1 MEFDSIKHLGVNPDL
16 FNLDKCSEDYD
27 QGTIN
32 HIIVLYLKKETDVK
46 CPKCNSKRITSRG
59 TKSNEF
65 IHATPKEQEIKIKL
79 YSHIYK
85 CDECY
90 SYFKQDNPFIIQGK
104 KATHQNDLMILNDL
118 KDINAT
124 FTSIAKRYGVSV
136 TYVQNLFDK
145 KVDIKR
151 GKLPEV
157 LAIDEVYVRKVTKY
171 KYCCV
176 LYDPIHHKIIDVL
189 DCRHKDYLINY
200 FAKIAMEEKEKVFA
214 VSMDL
219 YRNYRDISR
228 LCLPFSSIC
237 ADSFYVIKNL
247 NECFNK
253 VRIRIMKQHE
263 FLKKENSYYYWYF
276 KKFWKLL
283 LMNIKDP
290 GQTIEIK
297 KTHQTMTIALLI
309 ETMLKVSDE
318 LKDAYYLKEAYR
330 EFNLT
335 ATYENAE
342 EQFDVLC
349 DAFKTCGIKEY
360 YKFRYLLLEWK
371 TEILN
376 SFFRL
381 NGYRI
386 SNGNLER
393 KNSDIK
399 TIIKVSNGYTNFERL
414 RNRIMFSINKTEPI
428 QAYRKQRT
436 NKAIGK
442 KRKPY
447 KKKEN

>member
-1 MEFDSIKHLGVNPDL
+1 M
-16 FNLDKCSEDYD
+16 DKCSEDYD

-32 HIIVLYLKKETDVK
+32 QIIVLYLKKETNVK

-65 IHATPKEQEIKIKL
+65 IHATLKEQEIKIKL

-85 CDECY
+85 CDECC

-157 LAIDEVYVRKVTKY
+157 LAIDEVYVRKATKY

-200 FAKIAMEEKEKVFA
+200 FAKIDMEEKEKVFA

-228 LCLPFSSIC
+228 LCLPFSGIC
-237 ADSFYVIKNL
+237 ADSFHVIKNL

-342 EQFDVLC
+342 EQLDVLC
-349 DAFKTCGIKEY
+349 DAFKTSGIKEY
-360 YKFRYLLLEWK
+360 NKFRYLLLEWK

>member
-16 FNLDKCSEDYD
+16 FDLDKCSEDYD
-27 QGTIN
+27 QGNFN
-32 HIIVLYLKKETDVK
+32 HIIVLHLKKETNVK
-46 CPKCNSKRITSRG
+46 CPCCDSKNTISRG
-59 TKSNEF
+59 TKSREF
-65 IHATPKEQEIKIKL
+65 IHANKNEQDIRIKL
-79 YSHIYK
+79 YYHVYK
-85 CDECY
+85 CDDCL
-90 SYFKQDNPFIIQGK
+90 SYFQQDNPFILQGRK
-104 KATHQNDLMILNDL
+104 STHINDVLILEEL

-124 FTSIAKRYGVSV
+124 FTSVAKRYGVST

-151 GKLPEV
+151 GHLPEV
-157 LAIDEVYVRKVTKY
+157 LAIDEVYIKKVSKY
-171 KYCCV
+171 NYCCG
-176 LYDPIHHKIIDVL
+176 LYDPINHKIIDVL
-189 DCRHKDYLINY
+189 DCRHKNYLIDY
-200 FAKIAMEEKEKVFA
+200 FAKIPMEEKEKVFA

-228 LCLPFSSIC
+228 LCLPYSAVC
-237 ADSFYVIKNL
+237 ADSFHVIKNL
-247 NECFNK
+247 NEAFNK
-253 VRIRIMKQHE
+253 VRIRIMKSFE
-263 FLKKENSYYYWYF
+263 NLKKENSYYYWYF

-283 LMNIKDP
+283 LKNIKDP
-290 GQTIEIK
+290 SVTIEIR

-318 LKDAYYLKEAYR
+318 LKVAYYLKEAYR

-335 ATYENAE
+335 ASYENAAE
-342 EQFDVLC
+342 RFDEIYE
-349 DAFKTCGIKEY
+349 AFRTCGIKEY
-360 YKFRYLLLEWK
+360 NKFRYLLNEWK
-371 TEILN
+371 VEIIN

-399 TIIKVSNGYTNFERL
+399 TIIKVSNGYTNFQRL

-428 QAYRKQRT
+428 QADRKPTT

-447 KKKEN
+447 KKEK